1 MALAEEVPVTAGDEL
16 LSQHL
21 TEEERISITRL
32 LVQAETGTYGEIIPV
47 VVFSSQ
53 EWGHLSILVDLL
65 VFSFLTCLIL
75 VLGLPW
81 TWLLGSFALGFM
93 AGELVK
99 FYPESVRLLTSQSER
114 EKAARVRAELEFYR
128 NHFDR
133 SQKHSTVIIFLSLV
147 ERQIVVLIEPELSK
161 KIPDAELATSVKEI
175 SSALAQELRKKDW
188 HQGFANAIERA
199 GQLLQKHAPAPA
211 DYRHEYPAQIFV
223 VGE

>member
-1 MALAEEVPVTAGDEL
+1 
-16 LSQHL
+16 
-21 TEEERISITRL
+21 
-32 LVQAETGTYGEIIPV
+32 
-47 VVFSSQ
+47 
-53 EWGHLSILVDLL
+53 
-65 VFSFLTCLIL
+65 
-75 VLGLPW
+75 
-81 TWLLGSFALGFM
+81 M